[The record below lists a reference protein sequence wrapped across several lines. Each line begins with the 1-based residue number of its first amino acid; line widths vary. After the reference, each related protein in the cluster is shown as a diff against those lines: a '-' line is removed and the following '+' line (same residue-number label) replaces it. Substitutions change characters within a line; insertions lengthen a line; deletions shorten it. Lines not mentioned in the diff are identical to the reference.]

1 MNAAGVSASGHGGSV
16 MEIGT
21 PYISCCRGITENG
34 YKLVCIPHAG
44 GSASA
49 FSRWQKCA
57 GDEIEIMP
65 VQLPGREERICE
77 DLMTDFTGVVR
88 EIADAVGPYLKD
100 GRFSLFGHSLGGTLA
115 FELSKELERRGL
127 HAQTVFI
134 ASTDIEADRVTVRSD
149 ELDDDAFFARVRAYG
164 AIDENSEILQYP
176 EFMEIFFRILRAD
189 FTLSENYE
197 YDGIKTGAAIAAM
210 CGAEDPMETI
220 GKMHSWESC
229 TESGACFREFE
240 GGHFFIEDRI
250 DEVIGYVRE
259 HISL

>member
-1 MNAAGVSASGHGGSV
+1 
-16 MEIGT
+16 MEIST
-21 PYISCCRGITENG
+21 PYISCCRGITEDG

-49 FSRWQKCA
+49 FCRWQKSA
-57 GDEIEIMP
+57 GEDLEIMP

-77 DLMTDFTGVVR
+77 DLLTDFPKAVR
-88 EIADAVGPYLKD
+88 EVADAVEQYLKD

-127 HAQTVFI
+127 HAQTLFI
-134 ASTDIEADRVTVRSD
+134 ASTDIDAARVIVKS
-149 ELDDDAFFARVRAYG
+149 ENLDDDAFFARVRSYG

-176 EFMEIFFRILRAD
+176 EFMEIFFKMLRAD

-197 YDGIKTGAAIAAM
+197 YDGIRTSVPIAAL
-210 CGAEDPMETI
+210 CGTEDPMETI
-220 GKMHSWESC
+220 EKMHSWENC

-240 GGHFFIEDRI
+240 GGHFFIEDNM
-250 DEVIGYVRE
+250 DEVIGYIRE
-259 HISL
+259 HIFF

>member
-1 MNAAGVSASGHGGSV
+1 
-16 MEIGT
+16 MEIST
-21 PYISCCRGITENG
+21 PYISCCRGITEDG

-49 FSRWQKCA
+49 FSRWQKSA
-57 GDEIEIMP
+57 GEDLEILP

-77 DLMTDFTGVVR
+77 DLMTDFPKAVR
-88 EIADAVGPYLKD
+88 EIADAVEPYLKD

-115 FELSKELERRGL
+115 FELSKELERRGR

-134 ASTDIEADRVTVRSD
+134 ASTDIEADRVIVRSED
-149 ELDDDAFFARVRAYG
+149 LADDAFFARVRDYG

-176 EFMEIFFRILRAD
+176 EFMEIFFKMLRAD

-197 YDGIKTGAAIAAM
+197 YDGIRTGAAIAAL
-210 CGAEDPMETI
+210 CGTEDPMETI
-220 GKMHSWESC
+220 ESMHSWENC

-240 GGHFFIEDRI
+240 GGHFFIEDNI
-250 DEVIGYVRE
+250 DEVIGYIRE
-259 HISL
+259 HISF